1 MKIGGGYMKERK
13 EMIKRLKRCR
23 DNNKEFYK
31 RYPKLMKQLELKIK
45 CIEQNKEYKVVSAGW
60 IIPYVGA
67 KMKDYQQIGI
77 NEGALCDTVGYSD
90 YTVEDA
96 KKVFNELIGE

>member
-1 MKIGGGYMKERK
+1 MKERK

-45 CIEQNKEYKVVSAGW
+45 CIEQNKE
-60 IIPYVGA
+60 
-67 KMKDYQQIGI
+67 
-77 NEGALCDTVGYSD
+77 
-90 YTVEDA
+90 
-96 KKVFNELIGE
+96 